1 MSPPRSGA
9 AAAAP
14 RAARGGAATPRLR
27 RLRRAELPVDTQA
40 LARFLVGKVLVRE
53 DAQGCASKTTS
64 FTGGEAHATF
74 SGATKGYV
82 KVVWANCDLP
92 TYTYVPQ

>member
-1 MSPPRSGA
+1 MFPSYDVIVVGAGHAGCEA
-9 AAAAP
+9 AAA
-14 RAARGGAATPRLR
+14 
-27 RLRRAELPVDTQA
+27 
-40 LARFLVGKVLVRE
+40 VGKMGSRGLLVTMNMDTTVPLQY